1 MAPIFTANVGKWS
14 IHSAFV
20 SEKTENLD
28 PIQISI
34 SEKEYTPRKTDMEP
48 ENGHLEETYFQ
59 GFMLVLQG
67 HILGNVPTKKKTPTT
82 PPKTEIFA
90 EKWWLEDDISFW
102 DGLFS
107 ADISLFMGLSHST
120 RLIG

>member
-1 MAPIFTANVGKWS
+1 M
-14 IHSAFV
+14 

-48 ENGHLEETYFQ
+48 DNGHLEETYFQ

-67 HILGNVPTKKKTPTT
+67 HILGNVPTKKKHLPPPRKQRYLLKNDGWKMTFLFEMVSFQQTFHFLWGYPT
-82 PPKTEIFA
+82 
-90 EKWWLEDDISFW
+90 LLD
-102 DGLFS
+102 
-107 ADISLFMGLSHST
+107 
-120 RLIG
+120 